1 MLYPPTMRYRVK
13 TSRPEGEVAI
23 PGSKSHTIRALV
35 CGLLAGGESAI
46 EAPLDSADTRS
57 CLAMVQSFGAGVREE
72 SGRWIVSGRGGR
84 PVVPDDVVDVGNS
97 GTSLYMGLGV
107 AALAE
112 GISVFTGDGQI
123 RSRPAGP
130 LLASLRD
137 LGCMAES
144 TRGNDIPPLVIRGR
158 MKGGRTSV
166 EAHTSQ
172 YLSSLLLAAPCA
184 DGETRI
190 EVPLLNEAPYVA
202 MTLSWMDRLGIEY
215 KNDGMKRFVIPGGQ
229 SYRPF
234 TGSIPADF
242 SSAAFFIVAA
252 AVTGSRITLKGLDLA
267 DTQGDRAVVDIVES
281 MGARV
286 ERGERAITIEGGTLK
301 GGTFDLNAIPDA
313 LPALAVAGCL
323 ARGETRLVNVPQAR
337 LKETD
342 RIAVMRSEL
351 SKMGADIE
359 EKPDGLVIRGGGL
372 KGALLHGHGDHRVVM
387 ALSVAGMAAGGETT
401 IDTAESAAVTFPAF
415 GELMSSLGADIE
427 LLED

>member
-1 MLYPPTMRYRVK
+1 
-13 TSRPEGEVAI
+13 
-23 PGSKSHTIRALV
+23 
-35 CGLLAGGESAI
+35 
-46 EAPLDSADTRS
+46 
-57 CLAMVQSFGAGVREE
+57 
-72 SGRWIVSGRGGR
+72 
-84 PVVPDDVVDVGNS
+84 
-97 GTSLYMGLGV
+97 
-107 AALAE
+107 
-112 GISVFTGDGQI
+112 
-123 RSRPAGP
+123 
-130 LLASLRD
+130 
-137 LGCMAES
+137 
-144 TRGNDIPPLVIRGR
+144 

-202 MTLSWMDRLGIEY
+202 MTLSWLDRLGIEY
-215 KNDGMKRFVIPGGQ
+215 KNDGMKRFVIPGRQ

-234 TGSIPADF
+234 VGSIPADF

-252 AVTGSRITLKGLDLA
+252 AVAGSRITLKGLDLA

-286 ERGERAITIEGGTLK
+286 ERGERAITIEGGALQ

-313 LPALAVAGCL
+313 LPALAVAGCF
-323 ARGETRLVNVPQAR
+323 ARGETRLINVPQAR

-372 KGALLHGHGDHRVVM
+372 KGALLRGHGDHRVVM
-387 ALSVAGMAAGGETT
+387 ALSVAGMAAVGETA